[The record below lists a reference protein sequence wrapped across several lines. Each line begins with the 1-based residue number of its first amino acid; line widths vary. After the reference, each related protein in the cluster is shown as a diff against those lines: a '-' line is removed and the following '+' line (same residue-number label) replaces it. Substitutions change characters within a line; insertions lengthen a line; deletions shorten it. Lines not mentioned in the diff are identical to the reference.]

1 MTVKASKLISCLCST
16 KFDSSPLLGQ
26 PSESSTKKSVLEG
39 DLVGT
44 EDSFVGSDKGKVSEP
59 IRVTRM
65 TLKASKLIGCVNQ
78 SLNRSLH

>member
-1 MTVKASKLISCLCST
+1 MLK
-16 KFDSSPLLGQ
+16 KFESSLLLGQ
-26 PSESSTKKSVLEG
+26 FSEFSTKKSMLES
-39 DLVGT
+39 DHVST
-44 EDSFVGSDKGKVSEP
+44 KDSFVGRDKGKVSEP